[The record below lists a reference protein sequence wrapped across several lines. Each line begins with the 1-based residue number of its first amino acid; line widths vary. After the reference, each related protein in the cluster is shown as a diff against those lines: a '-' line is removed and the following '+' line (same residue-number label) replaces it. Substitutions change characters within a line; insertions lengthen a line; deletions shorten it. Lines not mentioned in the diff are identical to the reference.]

1 MLLKEGSTYGT
12 SRWFGGN
19 VTVNAL
25 FRGKGWSFGFRTA
38 IMLYFVC
45 LIVLPILGIYTQ
57 SFSLGW
63 APFWESV
70 SDPLAWKAVLLTVK
84 LALIATILNI
94 FLGTMIGWVL
104 IRYRFPGR
112 SLLNSL
118 VDLPFALPTAVGGL
132 LILLLLGPNSLVGS
146 LAESIGIE
154 IVFHEPAIVVAM
166 LFVTFPFVIRA
177 IQPLL
182 EELDKSEEEAAYTLG
197 ASKAKTFFQVI
208 FPTMLPGI
216 LSGAMLAFSRGLA
229 EFGAVVLVAGN
240 IPGKT
245 LVASVYIFGEIESD
259 NPQGAA
265 AVSVIL
271 LTLSF
276 LILWIVNLLQARRS
290 GAK

>member
-1 MLLKEGSTYGT
+1 M
-12 SRWFGGN
+12 
-19 VTVNAL
+19 NAM
-25 FRGKGWSFGFRTA
+25 FRGKWWSFGFRST
-38 IMLYFVC
+38 IMLYFIF
-45 LIVLPILGIYTQ
+45 LIVLPIAGIYTQ

-63 APFWESV
+63 TPFWESV

-84 LALIATILNI
+84 LAVIATLLNI

-112 SLLNSL
+112 RLLNSL

-132 LILLLLGPNSLVGS
+132 MILLLLGPNSLVGG
-146 LAESIGIE
+146 LAGKAGIE

-182 EELDKSEEEAAYTLG
+182 EEMDKTEEEAAYTLG
-197 ASKAKTFFQVI
+197 ATRAKTFFSVI

-245 LVASVYIFGEIESD
+245 LIASVYIFGEIESS

-265 AVSVIL
+265 AVSVLL

-276 LILWIVNLLQARRS
+276 IILWTVNLIQGRRS
-290 GAK
+290 GQ

>member
-1 MLLKEGSTYGT
+1 
-12 SRWFGGN
+12 
-19 VTVNAL
+19 
-25 FRGKGWSFGFRTA
+25 
-38 IMLYFVC
+38 MLYFVC

-63 APFWESV
+63 APFWDSV

-146 LAESIGIE
+146 LAASIGIE

>member
-1 MLLKEGSTYGT
+1 
-12 SRWFGGN
+12 
-19 VTVNAL
+19 
-25 FRGKGWSFGFRTA
+25 
-38 IMLYFVC
+38 MLYFVI
-45 LIVLPILGIYTQ
+45 LIILPIAGIYTQ

-63 APFWESV
+63 SPFWESI

-84 LALIATILNI
+84 LAVIATLINM

-112 SLLNSL
+112 RLLNSL

-132 LILLLLGPNSLVGS
+132 MILLLLGPNSFVGG
-146 LAESIGIE
+146 LAGRLGIE
-154 IVFHEPAIVVAM
+154 IVFHEPAIVIAM

-182 EELDKSEEEAAYTLG
+182 EEMDKSEEEAAYTLG
-197 ASKAKTFFQVI
+197 ATRVKTFFSVI

-245 LVASVYIFGEIESD
+245 LIASVFIFGEIESN

-265 AVSVIL
+265 AVSVLL

-276 LILWIVNLLQARRS
+276 LILWTVNLIQARRT
-290 GAK
+290 GQ

>member
-1 MLLKEGSTYGT
+1 
-12 SRWFGGN
+12 
-19 VTVNAL
+19 
-25 FRGKGWSFGFRTA
+25 
-38 IMLYFVC
+38 MLYFVC

>member
-1 MLLKEGSTYGT
+1 M
-12 SRWFGGN
+12 
-19 VTVNAL
+19 NAW
-25 FRGKGWSFGFRTA
+25 FRGKSWSFGFRTA
-38 IMLYFVC
+38 IMLYFIC

-63 APFWESV
+63 GVFWESV
-70 SDPLAWKAVLLTVK
+70 TDPLAWKAVLLTLK
-84 LALIATILNI
+84 LAAIATILNI

-104 IRYRFPGR
+104 IRYKFPGR

-132 LILLLLGPNSLVGS
+132 LILLLLGPNSLIGS
-146 LAESIGIE
+146 LAQSAGIE

-197 ASKAKTFFQVI
+197 ASKAKTFFVVI

-245 LVASVYIFGEIESD
+245 LVASVFIFGEIESN

-265 AVSVIL
+265 AVSVVL

-276 LILWIVNLLQARRS
+276 LILWIVNLLQARRT
-290 GAK
+290 GA